1 MKRTVLITGA
11 SGSIGGALAKSFA
24 LAGDNVILHYNN
36 SKEECEEL
44 CAMINNN
51 GYSAKSIKADLCS
64 NDDIKNLADF
74 AIKND
79 VDILINNAGV
89 SDTSLFTDESAENID
104 RVILTNLSG
113 MIKLTRLILPHML
126 HKKSGCIINISSVWG
141 ECGAS
146 CEVVYSAAKAGI
158 IGFTKA
164 LAKEVAPSSVRVNC
178 ISPGVIRSRMLNEHS
193 EETLLNLKKSIP
205 LNRLGEPSDIA
216 GCARFL
222 TSSSADYI
230 TGEVIRVNGGF
241 YI

>member
-24 LAGDNVILHYNN
+24 LAGDSVILHYNN
-36 SKEECEEL
+36 SKAECEEL
-44 CAMINNN
+44 CAMINGS
-51 GYSAKSIKADLCS
+51 GYSAESIMADLCS
-64 NDDIKNLADF
+64 DNDIKSLVDF
-74 AIKND
+74 AVERD
-79 VDILINNAGV
+79 VDVLINNAGV
-89 SDTSLFTDESAENID
+89 SDTMLFTDESTQNID
-104 RVILTNLSG
+104 RVILTNLTSV
-113 MIKLTRLILPHML
+113 IKLTRLILPHMIR
-126 HKKSGCIINISSVWG
+126 KKSGCIINISSVWG

-164 LAKEVAPSSVRVNC
+164 LAKEVAPSGVRVNC

-193 EETLLNLKKSIP
+193 EETLADLQKNIP
-205 LNRLGEPSDIA
+205 LNRLGEPNDIS

-222 TSSSADYI
+222 ASPSADYI